1 MEPFALFSRN
11 WRTKLNLNLSQSVV
25 LPSAHAQG
33 VTLKISQVIYNASM
47 QPRLCLSRNLDGH
60 GVHTAPI
67 KLSIVP
73 PKTWAR
79 FSRSNFWKAS
89 RLNVRSVT
97 LVTCEP
103 KPQAHN
109 FHRKSVR
116 CHMRDTLRYLGNEIN
131 SFLEG
136 RVLIKKR
143 GSKSI
148 FYKTPTDRSYE
159 GRGQLKDGK

>member
-47 QPRLCLSRNLDGH
+47 QPRLCRSRNLDGH
-60 GVHTAPI
+60 GVHTAPA

-73 PKTWAR
+73 AKTWAR

-97 LVTCEP
+97 LVTREP

-116 CHMRDTLRYLGNEIN
+116 CHMRDTLRYLGNEIK

-136 RVLIKKR
+136 RVLIKK
-143 GSKSI
+143 
-148 FYKTPTDRSYE
+148 DSYRQIIWGE
-159 GRGQLKDGK
+159 RPVKGWKIKN

>member
-1 MEPFALFSRN
+1 MELFALFSRN
-11 WRTKLNLNLSQSVV
+11 WQTKLNLNLSQSVV

-33 VTLKISQVIYNASM
+33 VTLKTSQVIYHASM
-47 QPRLCLSRNLDGH
+47 QPRLCRSRNLDGH
-60 GVHTAPI
+60 GVQTAPV

-73 PKTWAR
+73 AKTWAR

-116 CHMRDTLRYLGNEIN
+116 CHMNVSDTLRYLDNEIN

-143 GSKSI
+143 VLKV
-148 FYKTPTDRSYE
+148 FFTRLLQTDHM
-159 GRGQLKDGK
+159 RGEAS